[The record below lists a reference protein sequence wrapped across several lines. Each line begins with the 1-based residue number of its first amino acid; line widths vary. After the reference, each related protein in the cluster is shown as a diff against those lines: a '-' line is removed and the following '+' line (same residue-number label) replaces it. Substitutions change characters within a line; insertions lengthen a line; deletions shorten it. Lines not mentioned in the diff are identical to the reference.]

1 MENKLRK
8 RLTIDRD
15 LNEVVKQMAK
25 DRKISSDILIEN
37 AIRFFITYEQKEI
50 KNDNIYTQ
58 RINQLTQ
65 EIELM
70 RHENAALTQAILNR
84 LDTIVEFQ
92 NTTDYL

>member
-92 NTTDYL
+92 NPTDYL

>member
-1 MENKLRK
+1 MEKKMRK

-15 LNEVVKQMAK
+15 LNEAVKQMAK
-25 DRKISSDILIEN
+25 DRKTTSDILIED

-50 KNDNIYTQ
+50 ENDNIYTQ

-70 RHENAALTQAILNR
+70 RHENAALTQAILSR

-92 NTTDYL
+92 NPTDYL